1 MNNTLKIVTLLVTFA
16 SGAFAHS
23 FYFKPSKDT
32 VQLQR
37 TDSGLFILNE
47 GHIYNLDKL
56 EITRD
61 REPTPT
67 QSYSEG
73 ASQQYNLPYGK
84 KK

>member
-23 FYFKPSKDT
+23 FYFKPNKDT

-61 REPTPT
+61 REPTST
-67 QSYSEG
+67 YSEG